1 MAQGHL
7 NSLGDAFHEISKT
20 NEGQV
25 LLGSMEGLATRIKV
39 GLGAENPLKTTCN
52 GYFFQTEGS
61 FKDAVKVCFRLAKEV
76 CFENPWSQFGLFLG
90 LFGLLVFLMA
100 EFGVVAVL
108 GTTGTQ
114 VLRFKEKCVSKY
126 FLKTF

>member
-20 NEGQV
+20 SEGQV

-39 GLGAENPLKTTCN
+39 GLGADNPLKTTCN

-61 FKDAVKVCFRLAKEV
+61 FKDAVKVCFRLAKKITG
-76 CFENPWSQFGLFLG
+76 NPWVQVRDNWFCT
-90 LFGLLVFLMA
+90 LVLYYNCPVITSRVITYS
-100 EFGVVAVL
+100 EHL
-108 GTTGTQ
+108 
-114 VLRFKEKCVSKY
+114 Y
-126 FLKTF
+126 